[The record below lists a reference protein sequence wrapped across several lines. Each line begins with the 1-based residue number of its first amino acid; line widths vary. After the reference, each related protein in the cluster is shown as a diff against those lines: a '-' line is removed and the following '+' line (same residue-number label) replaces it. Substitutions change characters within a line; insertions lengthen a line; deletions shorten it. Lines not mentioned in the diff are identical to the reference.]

1 MKISKSLSFVSVLL
15 CLASGN
21 LSATEIYPVSQAKV
35 MTNAKFDFK
44 VEFDKIYQPN
54 EVSIE
59 INGKKFEETL
69 PGKSVWIPKEEEANA
84 SALILRGTE
93 IKKPGKYNVVV
104 KTPD

>member
-21 LSATEIYPVSQAKV
+21 LSATEIYPVSQAKF

-59 INGKKFEETL
+59 INGKSSKRHFPEKAY
-69 PGKSVWIPKEEEANA
+69 GFQ
-84 SALILRGTE
+84 R
-93 IKKPGKYNVVV
+93 KKIQMQAH
-104 KTPD
+104 